1 MVPRC
6 LTKLLQPQDVSLALP
21 FKVKVHVLGKMGM
34 GGAPL
39 FHQNRE
45 NAKAINAEV
54 FGGL

>member
-21 FKVKVHVLGKMGM
+21 FKVKVHMLGKMGM